1 MALEASQIRK
11 RVRHSVPRGTNA
23 TNKLHVWLRTD
34 ARLITYDDRQG
45 AKHEGLNQ
53 LVKDIGGRHR
63 DIVIGNCKT
72 FYQYGLQFCLADYR
86 WLEVPNGDGISVEGY
101 GEEYKPGKGQVL
113 QYMGHVKDGRRT
125 LESIARI
132 GE

>member
-1 MALEASQIRK
+1 MYTGARP
-11 RVRHSVPRGTNA
+11 SVPQGIHA
-23 TNKLHVWLRTD
+23 TYKLHVWLRTD

-63 DIVIGNCKT
+63 DVVIGNGENL
-72 FYQYGLQFCLADYR
+72 YQYGLQYCLVDYR
-86 WLEVPNGDGISVEGY
+86 WLEVPNGDGILVDGY
-101 GEEYKPGKGQVL
+101 GEEYEYGKGQVL
-113 QYMGHVKDGRRT
+113 QYIGHVKDGRRT

-132 GE
+132 GK

>member
-1 MALEASQIRK
+1 M
-11 RVRHSVPRGTNA
+11 
-23 TNKLHVWLRTD
+23 
-34 ARLITYDDRQG
+34 
-45 AKHEGLNQ
+45 
-53 LVKDIGGRHR
+53 KDIGGRHR